1 MTTMHA
7 RFKREVEHKL
17 TQAACSRYCSSRALT
32 ERAAPGHRVSR
43 AYVQGRRAMGH
54 LFAKVAPCPVRP
66 VAQGQTGEAAAWRS
80 RIIDA
85 IRNWMRPT
93 DVKVMRTVQSA
104 E

>member
-1 MTTMHA
+1 M
-7 RFKREVEHKL
+7 
-17 TQAACSRYCSSRALT
+17 RALLT
-32 ERAAPGHRVSR
+32 GGPGDNRKYLRRSAPWDTLLQKWHHAQWDLR
-43 AYVQGRRAMGH
+43 
-54 LFAKVAPCPVRP
+54 KV
-66 VAQGQTGEAAAWRS
+66 TGEAGASKS